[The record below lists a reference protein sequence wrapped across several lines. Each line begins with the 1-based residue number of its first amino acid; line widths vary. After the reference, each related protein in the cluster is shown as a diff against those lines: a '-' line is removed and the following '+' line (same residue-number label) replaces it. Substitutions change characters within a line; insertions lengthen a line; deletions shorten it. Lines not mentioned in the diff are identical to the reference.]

1 MITLFHVSKKPNLT
15 TLIPVTPNHFLT
27 AHLLEEGVT
36 KRVSFA
42 PSIQKCLRAV
52 QSRPGDTYYVYTPV
66 AIDKKYLKRVSVYEV
81 PDARLTGEYWYLKPV
96 NVRLYAVIKS
106 GKIYNTSVFRVGGI
120 EARRPEDR
128 PLYGVS
134 GDREYELLKRYNK
147 KGAEMKIKNPLMNR
161 EPEPEKKGF
170 FSRLFGRD
178 SMYNDEMF
186 YNDFFGSSERERERE
201 RAKRRNL
208 SAEDIYDLDEYELD
222 LKRRRR
228 EEKRKMNRRLLLLAA
243 QRLLM

>member
-1 MITLFHVSKKPNLT
+1 
-15 TLIPVTPNHFLT
+15 
-27 AHLLEEGVT
+27 
-36 KRVSFA
+36 
-42 PSIQKCLRAV
+42 
-52 QSRPGDTYYVYTPV
+52 VYTPV

-120 EARRPEDR
+120 EARRPNDR

-178 SMYNDEMF
+178 SMYTDEMF

-243 QRLLM
+243 KRLLM